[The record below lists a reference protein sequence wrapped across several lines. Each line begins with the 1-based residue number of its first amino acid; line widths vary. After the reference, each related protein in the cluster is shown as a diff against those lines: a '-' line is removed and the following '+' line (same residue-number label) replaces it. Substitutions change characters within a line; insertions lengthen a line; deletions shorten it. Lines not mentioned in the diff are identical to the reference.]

1 MEDNGARRNT
11 VPDKRDNMHE
21 IAHRCRRWRA
31 SVAALSHARPP
42 VSDTMRRRG
51 DSGNKLLFGLCG
63 TFFLRALEQKQGN
76 KKIPEPCI
84 SFIVTGQL

>member
-21 IAHRCRRWRA
+21 IAHRRRRWRA

-42 VSDTMRRRG
+42 VSDAMRRRG

-63 TFFLRALEQKQGN
+63 TFFFASSGTKAG
-76 KKIPEPCI
+76 K
-84 SFIVTGQL
+84 